1 MAEVVG
7 VLQGQS
13 DCTNSNSLNEILTK
27 DQDSY
32 GDKVEMTP
40 KVRKPYTITKQRE
53 RWTEDEHKKFLEA
66 VQLHGRAWRCIEEHI
81 GTKTAVQIRSH
92 AQKFVSKMAREA
104 NDNGTGKMKPIEIPP
119 PRPKKK
125 PTRPYPRK
133 QVLSSTKEIPILGKL
148 ERCSSSVFSVSEQDG
163 SPTSVL
169 SVVGSESI
177 DAFLSNNPNGCASPV
192 GSALGS
198 NNHESGIPSSKNSV
212 EGDDKHLSLGL
223 TPAGLTTE
231 DEPTMELDM
240 NYSMEHI
247 HSKEAS
253 SEEQTGPTLKLFG
266 RTLIVTNS
274 CKQFSTEAAD
284 ADHRSSQGM
293 ISESNCNA
301 GMELDSGKL
310 AEEVING
317 GFSMNGTW
325 PGGYLPPYY
334 CWPPLYGNAANS
346 TGEARVV
353 PLPWLPFYPNIPFTY
368 AYSQQQPRSRE
379 DLNQS
384 NLQNE
389 CSGTGS
395 NTDYEGAN
403 AVESK
408 PDECRD
414 KKEVEFFIV
423 QNESKTDN
431 GRAVKCCKGFVP
443 YRRCDLEV
451 CVRI

>member
-1 MAEVVG
+1 MAEAVG
-7 VLQGQS
+7 VLQDQS
-13 DCTNSNSLNEILTK
+13 DCTNLSSLNGILTK

-32 GDKVEMTP
+32 GDKAEMTP
-40 KVRKPYTITKQRE
+40 KVRKPYTISKQRE

-104 NDNGTGKMKPIEIPP
+104 NDNGSGKMKQIEIPP

-148 ERCSSSVFSVSEQDG
+148 ERCSSSVLSVSEQNG

-169 SVVGSESI
+169 SVVGS
-177 DAFLSNNPNGCASPV
+177 D
-192 GSALGS
+192 
-198 NNHESGIPSSKNSV
+198 SV
-212 EGDDKHLSLGL
+212 EGDDKQLSLGL

-240 NYSMEHI
+240 NCSMEHII

-266 RTLIVTNS
+266 RTLIVANS
-274 CKQFSTEAAD
+274 CKQFSTRAAD
-284 ADHRSSQGM
+284 ADHRSSSQGM

-310 AEEVING
+310 DEEVING
-317 GFSMNGTW
+317 DFSMNGTW

-334 CWPPLYGNAANS
+334 CWPPLYGGNAENS
-346 TGEARVV
+346 SGEVRVV

-368 AYSQQQPRSRE
+368 AYSQQETRSRE

-414 KKEVEFFIV
+414 KKKEVEFFIV
-423 QNESKTDN
+423 RNESQTDN
-431 GRAVKCCKGFVP
+431 GRAVKCSKGFVP

-451 CVRI
+451 SVRI